1 MRAVV
6 IRDGGLEL
14 AERPDPVARAHELL
28 VRVHAAGLNGADLLQ
43 RDGLYPPPPGVP
55 VDIPG
60 LELAG
65 VVEGVGEATTRFA
78 PGDRVMAVVAG
89 GAQAELCLVPEITA
103 LPVLAGVDLVEAGG
117 FPEAFTTAHDAL
129 FTQCGLRPGDR
140 LLVNGA
146 AGGVG
151 AAAVQLG
158 VLTGSRVV
166 ASVRAPELREDVAG
180 LGATVV
186 APGEVQGH
194 GPYDVILELVGA
206 PNFPA
211 DLDALDTGGRIAVIG
226 LGAGAR
232 AEIDLRLLMARRARV
247 HGSTLRARPLDEKA
261 LAARRVEREVLP
273 ALAEHRVRVPLAGRY
288 ELGQV
293 TAAYERFAAGTKF
306 GKIVLVLGP

>member
-103 LPVLAGVDLVEAGG
+103 LPVPAGVDLVEAGG

-206 PNFPA
+206 PNFP
-211 DLDALDTGGRIAVIG
+211 G
-226 LGAGAR
+226 
-232 AEIDLRLLMARRARV
+232 
-247 HGSTLRARPLDEKA
+247 
-261 LAARRVEREVLP
+261 
-273 ALAEHRVRVPLAGRY
+273 
-288 ELGQV
+288 
-293 TAAYERFAAGTKF
+293 
-306 GKIVLVLGP
+306 